1 MQNWK
6 SPNLCPFHIDLIY
19 SDINIQSYVP
29 VQAVNFI
36 TGKERQKW
44 FPLNRFSSRKRKIDL
59 VLSESK
65 NILYY
70 RLFCSL
76 ITWCYFLSYNLSKIN
91 NIQYKIN
98 FPYVVK
104 VWWVSLDTQVMVFT
118 PVVKHKQFLIKA
130 SGYRAERSVQRETT
144 KCAGCEPADTRM
156 EGVNSLKHLSSVSAK
171 VYLQI
176 SIKNK

>member
-6 SPNLCPFHIDLIY
+6 SLNLCPFHIDLIY
-19 SDINIQSYVP
+19 SDINIQSYVT
-29 VQAVNFI
+29 VQAFNFI
-36 TGKERQKW
+36 TGKERQTW
-44 FPLNRFSSRKRKIDL
+44 FPLKRFSSGKRKIDL

-65 NILYY
+65 NTLYY

-104 VWWVSLDTQVMVFT
+104 VLWLSLDTQAMVFT
-118 PVVKHKQFLIKA
+118 PVVKHKLQFLIKA
-130 SGYRAERSVQRETT
+130 SGYLSERSVQRENHRV
-144 KCAGCEPADTRM
+144 CWMWACRHRM
-156 EGVNSLKHLSSVSAK
+156 EGVNSLKHVFSIPAK

-176 SIKNK
+176 INQK